1 MSRSLK
7 LFYFILSLETYASGH
22 LAGVNMKSII
32 CAGKTVSCIEDAP
45 GWEEFL
51 ASDSEAVVK
60 AERSKNKSMKEMQE
74 DTVHYLKEEDECDA
88 ASAAAAAPQPS
99 K

>member
-1 MSRSLK
+1 MASHDPSSSPVGF
-7 LFYFILSLETYASGH
+7 FYFILFL
-22 LAGVNMKSII
+22 I